1 MLAINKRKLQ
11 STQIPTLKMRS
22 HMKKN
27 TAIQIDTVNVVI
39 FAGGKFREN
48 VDETFHV
55 GWFSR

>member
-55 GWFSR
+55 G